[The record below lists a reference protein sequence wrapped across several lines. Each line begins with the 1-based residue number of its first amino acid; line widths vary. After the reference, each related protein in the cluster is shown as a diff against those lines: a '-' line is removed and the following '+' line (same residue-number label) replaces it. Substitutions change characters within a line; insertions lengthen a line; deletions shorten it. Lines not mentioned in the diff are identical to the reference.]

1 MTFPIGAW
9 IFFIAGTSFADG
21 FFPPSCPR
29 IGHRHGPREADVGV
43 QPAPSS
49 EERNVV
55 DNLLTGA
62 AAGVVVGQGGHL
74 VADHVYLFDFAL
86 VFTIGLS
93 LRGNVPSFS

>member
-1 MTFPIGAW
+1 M
-9 IFFIAGTSFADG
+9 
-21 FFPPSCPR
+21 
-29 IGHRHGPREADVGV
+29 
-43 QPAPSS
+43 
-49 EERNVV
+49 V

-93 LRGNVPSFS
+93 LSGNVPSFL